1 MRKSN
6 HFRDLTDMNE
16 PSHYNH
22 HITPPRQNQRLSDQ
36 IALLSDE
43 RIFLPVKWKNVLIAY
58 TTLKAE
64 QGGLINAQIMNA
76 DNSIY
81 MCIYSSLTYDGHQF
95 LDNVRSNSIW
105 SRTKSI
111 AKKLGCTSL
120 NSLMSIAGKIAL
132 DVIQSQL

>member
-1 MRKSN
+1 MKLNYDCLRSLL
-6 HFRDLTDMNE
+6 LTLEEFENIDENLNYQSMTLDDME
-16 PSHYNH
+16 K
-22 HITPPRQNQRLSDQ
+22 
-36 IALLSDE
+36 ALPD
-43 RIFLPVKWKNVLIAY
+43 FPKNVIAY

>member
-1 MRKSN
+1 MKLNYDCLRSLLLELEEFEN
-6 HFRDLTDMNE
+6 IDENLNYQSMTLDDM
-16 PSHYNH
+16 
-22 HITPPRQNQRLSDQ
+22 
-36 IALLSDE
+36 
-43 RIFLPVKWKNVLIAY
+43 
-58 TTLKAE
+58 
-64 QGGLINAQIMNA
+64 INAQIMNA
-76 DNSIY
+76 DISIY

-105 SRTKSI
+105 SKTKSI